1 MKVEILTENE
11 ATQGLP
17 FPFEVKI
24 YENGVQ
30 VVPTS
35 ATITVKS
42 PSGETVIDEAEMT
55 ISQAGTLSY
64 TISANLL
71 SMLWENALIEVNY
84 VAGDKSFKSI
94 FYFDVVICPL
104 KPTVTDADLQTY
116 FPQLGEEIWV
126 GETNYDKQ
134 IQEAFRIIKRDIKNK
149 GRRPSMLLD
158 GSQVREL
165 LIIKAFELIFFDFA
179 KSEGD
184 IWWKRYEEMK
194 EKYKTAFENLL
205 IKYDQDQDSL
215 IDSTEKTTSLG
226 QIVLER

>member
-1 MKVEILTENE
+1 MKVEILAENE

-17 FPFEVKI
+17 FPVEVKI

-30 VVPTS
+30 IVPTS

-42 PSGETVIDEAEMT
+42 PSGEPVIDEEEMT
-55 ISQAGTLSY
+55 ISQTGTLSY
-64 TISANLL
+64 TIPANLL
-71 SMLWENALIEVNY
+71 STLWENALIEINY
-84 VAGDKSFKSI
+84 VDDDKSFKSL
-94 FYFDVVICPL
+94 FYFDVVICPI
-104 KPTVTDADLQTY
+104 KPTITDADLKTY
-116 FPQLGEEIWV
+116 FPQLGEEIWA

-149 GRRPSMLLD
+149 GRRPSMLID
-158 GSQVREL
+158 GTQVREL
-165 LIIKAFELIFFDFA
+165 LILKAFELIFFDFA
-179 KSEGD
+179 KSEED

-205 IKYDQDQDSL
+205 IKYDQDEDSL
-215 IDSTEKTTSLG
+215 IDSSETAASLG